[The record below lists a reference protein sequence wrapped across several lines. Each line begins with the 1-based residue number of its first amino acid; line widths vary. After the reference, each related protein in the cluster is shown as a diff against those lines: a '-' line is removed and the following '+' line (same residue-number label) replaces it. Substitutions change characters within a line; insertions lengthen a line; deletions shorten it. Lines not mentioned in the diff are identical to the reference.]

1 MKLLGKD
8 IDGRALLDRIEER
21 LRARGLGFDSPQP
34 IRMDG
39 PEPRVDPLSF
49 NLHALEEHADCTRRM
64 PLHTHRGGAGQVVLL
79 AKWAFRKTC
88 QVLINETLARQRVFN
103 GHVRDA
109 YAQLSAEVIR
119 LRERVEALEPPASK
133 PSTSKPPPP
142 RRRRPRDSAGSG
154 G

>member
-1 MKLLGKD
+1 MKLLGRD
-8 IDGRALLDRIEER
+8 FDGRELLDRIEER
-21 LRARGLGFDSPQP
+21 LRARGLGFDAPQP

-49 NLHALEEHADCTRRM
+49 NLHALEEHADPTRGM
-64 PLHTHRGGAGQVVLL
+64 PLHTHRGGAGRAVLL

-119 LRERVEALEPPASK
+119 LRERVEALEPPA
-133 PSTSKPPPP
+133 PAPAP
-142 RRRRPRDSAGSG
+142 RRRRGRAPPGP
-154 G
+154 

>member
-8 IDGRALLDRIEER
+8 FDGKELLDRIEER
-21 LRARGLGFDSPQP
+21 LRARGLSFEPPAP

-49 NLHALEEHADCTRRM
+49 NLHALEEHADSARPM
-64 PLHTHRGGAGQVVLL
+64 PLHTHRGGLGQAVLL

-119 LRERVEALEPPASK
+119 LRERVEALEPEAKSK
-133 PSTSKPPPP
+133 PPP
-142 RRRRPRDSAGSG
+142 RRRKPRGSP
-154 G
+154 